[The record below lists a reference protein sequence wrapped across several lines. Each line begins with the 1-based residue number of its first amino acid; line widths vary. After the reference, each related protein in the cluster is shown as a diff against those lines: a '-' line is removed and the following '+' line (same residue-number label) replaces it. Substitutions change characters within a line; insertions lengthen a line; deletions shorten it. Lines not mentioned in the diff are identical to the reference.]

1 MFSKIVKIGLFML
14 VCMLSFYAWVQ
25 YDAKAKRTNQ
35 LNQVPQRFVAIVF
48 GAGIKNGQPSA
59 YLRDRLDAGIQ
70 LYKEGK
76 VQRLLLSGDNGRVE
90 YDELEVMKNYCKD
103 HAVDTNHIFVDYA
116 GFDTYSTLVRAQ
128 KVFQVNNAVLVSQRY
143 HLNRALY
150 IAKQLGMHAVGF
162 EADKQTYA
170 WHIKNVIREVLATSK
185 AGLEVAVDREPK
197 YLGPEIDIQGKSNF
211 SMK

>member
-1 MFSKIVKIGLFML
+1 ML

-25 YDAKAKRTNQ
+25 YDSKSARKKHLNQ
-35 LNQVPQRFVAIVF
+35 LPTLQVAIIF

-59 YLRDRLDAGIQ
+59 YLSDRLDAGIQ
-70 LYKEGK
+70 LYKAGK
-76 VQRLLLSGDNGRVE
+76 VQRLLLSGDNGLVE

-128 KVFQVNNAVLVSQRY
+128 KVFQVQNVILVSQRY

-150 IAKQLGMHAVGF
+150 IAKQLGINAVGF
-162 EADKQTYA
+162 EADKQQYA

-185 AGLEVAVDREPK
+185 AGIEVAVHRQPK